1 MSALAHRSSGREV
14 VPWLLLALGVWAA
27 GLGVQRLRATFE
39 PVEDWPS
46 WQRSFREL
54 SEADQRTFRHLRE
67 SLYELE
73 RLRAATGAWPDV
85 EVLRAGA
92 IEPFHEDERTV
103 SRRWSLRTHG
113 VYATYVG
120 VPKVRGAGARFVVV
134 FVEPAP
140 QVLAAKEP
148 PPPEDEEHH
157 TLADGTPVHVTV
169 WTQGDAEEPVPDEVL
184 AFPAAQGWTQ
194 RLGAAAP

>member
-1 MSALAHRSSGREV
+1 MTSSQSSVREV
-14 VPWLLLALGVWAA
+14 APWLLLALGVWAG
-27 GLGVQRLRATFE
+27 GLAVQRLRAPGLRVDE
-39 PVEDWPS
+39 QPS

-73 RLRAATGAWPDV
+73 RLRVATGTWPDV
-85 EVLRAGA
+85 ESLREAGV
-92 IEPFHEDERTV
+92 EPFREDERTV
-103 SRRWSLRTHG
+103 ARTWTLRSHG
-113 VYATYVG
+113 VYATWVG
-120 VPKVRGAGARFVVV
+120 VPTVPGAGARFVVV
-134 FVEPAP
+134 YVEPAP

-157 TLADGTPVHVTV
+157 TLPDGTPVHVTV
-169 WTQGDAEEPVPDEVL
+169 WTQDDSSEPVPDEVL

-194 RLGAAAP
+194 RLGSTPP